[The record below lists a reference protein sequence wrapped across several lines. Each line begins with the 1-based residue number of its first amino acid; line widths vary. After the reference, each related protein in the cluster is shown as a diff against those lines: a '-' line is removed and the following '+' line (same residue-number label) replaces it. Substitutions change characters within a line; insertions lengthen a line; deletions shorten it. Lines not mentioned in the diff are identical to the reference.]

1 MAARHRAGSHQEP
14 AQFSRLL
21 EPTATYPVCVAF
33 QGESPEEY
41 PDAHSG
47 GRKRKPYS
55 LESVNAR
62 LAKLSGR
69 G

>member
-1 MAARHRAGSHQEP
+1 VLPLDP
-14 AQFSRLL
+14 A
-21 EPTATYPVCVAF
+21 ATYPACVAF

-41 PDAHSG
+41 PDEYLG

-55 LESVNAR
+55 LGSVNAR

>member
-1 MAARHRAGSHQEP
+1 VQKVLP
-14 AQFSRLL
+14 LN
-21 EPTATYPVCVAF
+21 PTTTYPVCVAF

-41 PDAHSG
+41 PDASPG

-55 LESVNAR
+55 LGSVNAR